1 MVDATIELEIKR
13 LLRIAHQ
20 VFLQDNPREH
30 KRILRAIF
38 SVSDLD
44 PTGFLSERTAIGALE
59 LARFDKTAFKS
70 VSTHLIEGMFD
81 RGIPPNRFRFDLLR
95 LFAAEPE
102 SLIHDSDNIR
112 REGFGIRHEVL
123 SYVYEVPDELNNWRL
138 TQWLGEGGFGYVF
151 KARRKFKSSG
161 DSYQKAAIKI
171 LKGDVTGDPD
181 FHRRFIREMQ
191 TIANLQHPN
200 IAPLI
205 DFSDSANEPWYATTL
220 LDGQNLDSFMKENGP
235 VRKEEP
241 VLRFLTS
248 MLSALDLAHRNRVV
262 HRDIS
267 PYNIIYVPK
276 SRSFWLIDFGL
287 AIDSGRTNDVAHG
300 SGNFLWMSPEQ
311 LSGDAVTPATDILSL
326 AMVCVY
332 IVSGKILFSG
342 TSLTERE
349 RIEALRNTRAT
360 KDALFRLLPGR
371 LAEFLLPFLSP
382 DPKNRPTAR
391 EALSHLSN
399 SGISKMPILQRTR
412 DPYHP
417 GFYDAINSAPT
428 SDDYETREMSEEMV
442 SLKNPDE
449 LPPTP

>member
-1 MVDATIELEIKR
+1 MVDATIELETKR
-13 LLRIAHQ
+13 LLRRAHQ
-20 VFLQDNPREH
+20 VFLQDDPRAH

-38 SVSDLD
+38 LVSDLD
-44 PTGFLSERTAIGALE
+44 PTGFLSEKTAIGALE
-59 LARFDKTAFKS
+59 LARFNKTAFKS
-70 VSTHLIEGMFD
+70 VSTHLIDEMFD
-81 RGIPPNRFRFDLLR
+81 QGIPPGRFRYDLLR
-95 LFAAEPE
+95 LFAADPE
-102 SLIHDSDNIR
+102 TLINDNDTIR

-311 LSGDAVTPATDILSL
+311 LSGDPVTPATDILSL

-332 IVSGKILFSG
+332 IVSGKNIFS
-342 TSLTERE
+342 SASSSERVDFMWN
-349 RIEALRNTRAT
+349 ARAT
-360 KDALFRLLPGR
+360 QDALFRLVPAR
-371 LAEFLLPFLSP
+371 LAQFLLPFLSP
-382 DPKNRPTAR
+382 DPTKRPTAR
-391 EALSHLSN
+391 EALSHLTK
-399 SGISKMPILQRTR
+399 SGISKMPSLQRTR

-417 GFYDAINSAPT
+417 GFFEVIDSAPT
-428 SDDYETREMSEEMV
+428 SDDMVGEMSEEMV

>member
-20 VFLQDNPREH
+20 VFLQDDPREH

-59 LARFDKTAFKS
+59 LARFNKTAFKS
-70 VSTHLIEGMFD
+70 VSTHLIDGMFD

-112 REGFGIRHEVL
+112 QEGFGIRHEVL
-123 SYVYEVPDELNNWRL
+123 SYVYEVPDELKNWRL
-138 TQWLGEGGFGYVF
+138 TQFLGEGGFGYVF
-151 KARRKFKSSG
+151 KARRKFTSSG

-171 LKGDVTGDPD
+171 LKDDGASDPD
-181 FHRRFIREMQ
+181 FHRRFVREMQ

-205 DFSDSANEPWYATTL
+205 DFSDSASEPWYATTL
-220 LDGQNLDSFMKENGP
+220 LDGQDLESFMRKNGT

-262 HRDIS
+262 QRDVS
-267 PYNIIYVPK
+267 PNNIIYVPK

-300 SGNFLWMSPEQ
+300 SGNFFWMSPEQ

-332 IVSGKILFSG
+332 IVSGKNIFS
-342 TSLTERE
+342 SASSSERVD
-349 RIEALRNTRAT
+349 AMRNARAT
-360 KDALFRLLPGR
+360 QDALFRLVPAR
-371 LAEFLLPFLSP
+371 LAQFLLPFLSP
-382 DPKNRPTAR
+382 DPIKRPTAR
-391 EALSHLSN
+391 EALSHLSD
-399 SGISKMPILQRTR
+399 SGISKMPSLQRIR
-412 DPYHP
+412 NPYHA
-417 GFYDAINSAPT
+417 GFYDAIDRAPA
-428 SDDYETREMSEEMV
+428 SDDMTGEMSEEMV